1 MGMTLSTTAG
11 TGLPLTMNQLEAF
24 DPAVFEEEGGPYEV
38 LEVVARTYGV
48 QYELATY
55 YDSHPE
61 GDEFAAVLFAASGTV
76 CSGVT
81 AYDADGLRVERDD
94 SPETLHTLAM
104 IAVEFGIDPSL
115 IGEYVVTYYG

>member
-1 MGMTLSTTAG
+1 MGMTLRTTAG

-24 DPAVFEEEGGPYEV
+24 DPAAFEEEGGPYEV
-38 LEVVARTYGV
+38 LEVIARTYGA
-48 QYELATY
+48 QYEIATY

-61 GDEFAAVLFAASGTV
+61 GDEFAAVLFASSGTSTYEDV
-76 CSGVT
+76 
-81 AYDADGLRVERDD
+81 LRIERDD

-104 IAVEFGIDPSL
+104 IAVELGIDPSL

>member
-38 LEVVARTYGV
+38 LEVIARTYGV
-48 QYELATY
+48 RYELATY
-55 YDSHPE
+55 YGYHPE
-61 GDEFAAVLFAASGTV
+61 GDEFVAVLFASKTV
-76 CSGVT
+76 TTYGAVV
-81 AYDADGLRVERDD
+81 LRVERDD

-104 IAVEFGIDPSL
+104 IAVELDIDPSL

>member
-11 TGLPLTMNQLEAF
+11 TGLPLTMNQLEAY
-24 DPAVFEEEGGPYEV
+24 DPIAFEEEGGPYEV
-38 LEVVARTYGV
+38 LEVIARTYDVG
-48 QYELATY
+48 YELATY

-61 GDEFAAVLFAASGTV
+61 GDEFAAVLFAPWGAT
-76 CSGVT
+76 T
-81 AYDADGLRVERDD
+81 YDADVLRIERDD

-104 IAVEFGIDPSL
+104 IAVELGIDPSL

>member
-11 TGLPLTMNQLEAF
+11 TGLPVTMNQLEAL
-24 DPAVFEEEGGPYEV
+24 DPAAFEEDGPDVV
-38 LEVVARTYGV
+38 LSTLASHYGV
-48 QYELATY
+48 GYELATY

-61 GDEFAAVLFAASGTV
+61 EDEFAAVLFAPMMVGT
-76 CSGVT
+76 T
-81 AYDADGLRVERDD
+81 YDADVLRVERDD

-104 IAVEFGIDPSL
+104 IAVELGIDPSL

>member
-55 YDSHPE
+55 YGYHPE
-61 GDEFAAVLFAASGTV
+61 EDEFAAVLFASKTV
-76 CSGVT
+76 TTYGANV
-81 AYDADGLRVERDD
+81 LRAERDD

-104 IAVEFGIDPSL
+104 IAVELGIDPSL

>member
-11 TGLPLTMNQLEAF
+11 TGLPVTMNQLEAF

-61 GDEFAAVLFAASGTV
+61 GDEFAAVLFAPMMVGT
-76 CSGVT
+76 T
-81 AYDADGLRVERDD
+81 YDADVLRVERDD

-104 IAVEFGIDPSL
+104 IAVELGIDPSL

>member
-1 MGMTLSTTAG
+1 MGMTLRTTAG

-24 DPAVFEEEGGPYEV
+24 DPATFEEDGPDMV
-38 LEVVARTYGV
+38 LTTLASHYGV
-48 QYELATY
+48 GYELATY

-61 GDEFAAVLFAASGTV
+61 GDEFAAVLFA

-81 AYDADGLRVERDD
+81 TYDADVLRIERDD
-94 SPETLHTLAM
+94 LPETLHTLAM
-104 IAVEFGIDPSL
+104 IAVELGIDPSL

>member
-24 DPAVFEEEGGPYEV
+24 DPAAFEEEEGGPYEV
-38 LEVVARTYGV
+38 LEVIARTYDV
-48 QYELATY
+48 TYELATY
-55 YDSHPE
+55 YGYHPE
-61 GDEFAAVLFAASGTV
+61 EDDFAAVLFASKTV
-76 CSGVT
+76 TTYGAGV
-81 AYDADGLRVERDD
+81 LRVERDD

-104 IAVEFGIDPSL
+104 IAVELGIDPSL

>member
-11 TGLPLTMNQLEAF
+11 TGLPLTMNQLEAL
-24 DPAVFEEEGGPYEV
+24 DPAAFEEDGPDVV
-38 LEVVARTYGV
+38 LSTLASHYGV
-48 QYELATY
+48 GYELATY

-61 GDEFAAVLFAASGTV
+61 GDEFAAVLFASKTV
-76 CSGVT
+76 TTYGAGV
-81 AYDADGLRVERDD
+81 LRVERDD

-104 IAVEFGIDPSL
+104 IAVELGIDPSL

>member
-11 TGLPLTMNQLEAF
+11 TGLPVTMNQLEAY
-24 DPAVFEEEGGPYEV
+24 DPATFEEDGPDMV
-38 LEVVARTYGV
+38 LTTLASHYGV
-48 QYELATY
+48 GYELATY

-61 GDEFAAVLFAASGTV
+61 GDDFAAVLFASKTV
-76 CSGVT
+76 TTYGAGV
-81 AYDADGLRVERDD
+81 LRVERDD

-104 IAVEFGIDPSL
+104 IAVELDIDPSL

>member
-11 TGLPLTMNQLEAF
+11 TGLPLTMNQLEAL
-24 DPAVFEEEGGPYEV
+24 DPATFEEGGPDMV
-38 LEVVARTYGV
+38 LATLAYPYGV
-48 QYELATY
+48 GYELATY

-61 GDEFAAVLFAASGTV
+61 GDEFAAVLFAPW
-76 CSGVT
+76 GVT
-81 AYDADGLRVERDD
+81 AYDADVLRVERDD

-104 IAVEFGIDPSL
+104 IAVELGIDPSL

>member
-11 TGLPLTMNQLEAF
+11 TGLPVTMNQLEAY
-24 DPAVFEEEGGPYEV
+24 DPATFEEDGPDMV
-38 LEVVARTYGV
+38 LTTLASHYGV
-48 QYELATY
+48 GYELATY

-61 GDEFAAVLFAASGTV
+61 GDEFAAVLFAHGGGT
-76 CSGVT
+76 T
-81 AYDADGLRVERDD
+81 YDADILRIERDD

-104 IAVEFGIDPSL
+104 IAVELDIDPSL

>member
-11 TGLPLTMNQLEAF
+11 TGLPVTMNQLEAY
-24 DPAVFEEEGGPYEV
+24 DPATFEEEGGPYEV
-38 LEVVARTYGV
+38 LEVIARTYGV

-61 GDEFAAVLFAASGTV
+61 GDEFAAVLFAPW
-76 CSGVT
+76 GVT
-81 AYDADGLRVERDD
+81 AYDADVLRVERDD

-104 IAVEFGIDPSL
+104 IAVELDIDPSL